1 MNKDLNETM
10 ELIEQILITES
21 KNNKNCKKVLY
32 NTLIPSEYRPSLFT
46 LKTRKAKEKFS
57 KLIELLLPTSIVVNK
72 YFTEQNME
80 ICKKMM
86 MHKHRYEQ
94 SEVNNLKN
102 KIGMDYY
109 LIKNGLNFYL
119 KLLREC
125 ETFFMKNYKKPKHL
139 IPDIVRYKNQYLPMD
154 LYYSLILYLRD
165 DYKMDLSDISKLLD
179 FQRNMLIFSEEAV
192 SKERLIDP
200 MTIEYIKKLLGLS
213 YISDFDKIY
222 EPTSGITN
230 YFDSYFMVKDLSET
244 EYMQLISMYYEN
256 ISGTKLFNDISIL
269 LDFEY
274 EASSYFGSFLY
285 KLCKSNTTITKPLAQ
300 LLGDMLSKWDT
311 SDDIYL
317 YGVLDNCA
325 LYTKKL
331 IEEILY
337 YTRISLIY
345 AIPKITKKTRGGLED
360 YFIDFP
366 EKDDCPDI
374 VTSNT
379 DIDIFAMIYE
389 LFDMDYNTFK
399 DLLKDI
405 EDNDEEILKLYDA
418 IAFLNLELNI

>member
-1 MNKDLNETM
+1 MNKNLNETM

-57 KLIELLLPTSIVVNK
+57 KLIELLLPTSIVLNK
-72 YFTEQNME
+72 YFTEQN
-80 ICKKMM
+80 IKNYKKMM
-86 MHKHRYEQ
+86 MYKHRYEH
-94 SEVNNLKN
+94 SKAN
-102 KIGMDYY
+102 D
-109 LIKNGLNFYL
+109 IKNEIGKVYHIIQNGLCFYL
-119 KLLREC
+119 KILKEC
-125 ETFFMKNYKKPKHL
+125 ETFFIKNHEKAKHL
-139 IPDIVRYKNQYLPMD
+139 IPDIVRYKNKELPMD

-165 DYKMDLSDISKLLD
+165 EYKMDLSDISKLLD
-179 FQRNMLIFSEEAV
+179 FQRNMLIFSEESV
-192 SKERLIDP
+192 KERLVDP
-200 MTIEYIKKLLGLS
+200 MTIEYIKKLLGLP

-230 YFDSYFMVKDLSET
+230 YFDSYFMVKDVSEV
-244 EYMQLISMYYEN
+244 EYMQLMSLYYEN

-300 LLGDMLSKWDT
+300 LLGDMVSKWDT

-325 LYTKKL
+325 LYTKEL
-331 IEEILY
+331 IEQILY

-345 AIPKITKKTRGGLED
+345 AIPKIIKKTHEELED

-399 DLLKDI
+399 NLLKDI